1 VISVKVSKIT
11 SEEAEKILASAPV
24 RRIGEYDKVIEA
36 VKKDKAPR
44 LIEGLTRGQAWGLI
58 RKCKE
63 AGLTARALEKGS
75 KVLISP

>member
-1 VISVKVSKIT
+1 VQVKKIT
-11 SEEAEKILASAPV
+11 EDEAEKILASAPV
-24 RRIGEYDKVIEA
+24 RRVGEYDKIIES

-63 AGLTARALEKGS
+63 NGLSAKALEKGT
-75 KVLISP
+75 KVLVSP